1 MSVIRPRPPEDP
13 LLVAPAA
20 VSAEEATLFEAV
32 RAEVIGGEVVRGPA
46 DLLADYG
53 TNRTASE
60 LFAVLARARR
70 IRESVDRLVFVAAG
84 PPHHAMRILFD
95 TCCHPFHNHLDRG
108 ERGGR
113 PRLFFAG
120 NDFDGDAIAGLLDV
134 VTGPRAAFRD
144 DLLDRI
150 GIVAIDDGERDGTV
164 RAAVDLLRPAVDRSS
179 VLPEERFAELPA
191 PGISPFTAATLL
203 TAAIVG
209 IDVVRLLEGAVA
221 INDRFAEAPPPTNP
235 IAFCLWPAPAARG
248 VRLQCGESRRL
259 AAVSSWLEALRA
271 GPSESE
277 ATVAVSIGE
286 PRRDPL
292 LDHHGVPW
300 AARAALGRD
309 VAAIR
314 MPRLD
319 EHAMGQLLQMLAI
332 ATVVGRRLDADPI
345 FDPRREEPCPPNSPG
360 LATRH
365 GS

>member
-20 VSAEEATLFEAV
+20 VLAEEATLFEAA
-32 RAEVIGGEVVRGPA
+32 RAEVGGDEVVRGPA

-53 TNRTASE
+53 AQRTASE

-70 IRESVDRLVFVAAG
+70 IRESIDRLVFVAAG
-84 PPHHAMRILFD
+84 PTHHAMRLLFD

-134 VTGPRAAFRD
+134 VAGPRAAVRD
-144 DLLDRI
+144 DLLDRV
-150 GIVAIDDGERDGTV
+150 GVVAIDDGERDGTV
-164 RAAVDLLRPAVDRSS
+164 RAAVDLLRPAVDRSG
-179 VLPEERFAELPA
+179 VLPEERLAELRA
-191 PGISPFTAATLL
+191 PGLLPFTAATLL
-203 TAAIVG
+203 PAAIVG

-221 INDRFAEAPPPTNP
+221 MNDRFTEAPPSTNP
-235 IAFCLWPAPAARG
+235 VAFCLWPAPAARG
-248 VRLQCGESRRL
+248 VRLECRESRRL
-259 AAVSSWLEALRA
+259 AAVSPWLDALHA
-271 GPSESE
+271 GPSHSE

-300 AARAALGRD
+300 AARAAHGRD

-319 EHAMGQLLQMLAI
+319 EHAVGQLLQMLAI
-332 ATVVGRRLDADPI
+332 ATVVGRRLDPDTI
-345 FDPRREEPCPPNSPG
+345 FDTRREEPCPPNSPG
-360 LATRH
+360 SATRP

>member
-13 LLVAPAA
+13 LLVALAA
-20 VSAEEATLFEAV
+20 VSSEEATLFEVA
-32 RAEVIGGEVVRGPA
+32 RAEVIGGEVVRRPA

-53 TNRTASE
+53 TNRMSSE
-60 LFAVLARARR
+60 LFSVLARARR
-70 IRESVDRLVFVAAG
+70 IRESIDRLVFVAAG
-84 PPHHAMRILFD
+84 PTHHAMRILFE
-95 TCCHPFHNHLDRG
+95 TCCHPLHNHLDRG

-120 NDFDGDAIAGLLDV
+120 NDFDGDAIAGLLDIV
-134 VTGPRAAFRD
+134 AGPRAAVHD
-144 DLLDRI
+144 DLLDRV

-164 RAAVDLLRPAVDRSS
+164 RGAVDLLRPAIDRSS
-179 VLPEERFAELPA
+179 VLPEERLAELPA

-203 TAAIVG
+203 PAAIVG

-221 INDRFAEAPPPTNP
+221 MNDRFAEAPPSTNP
-235 IAFCLWPAPAARG
+235 VAFCLRPAPTARG
-248 VRLQCGESRRL
+248 VRLECGESRRL
-259 AAVSSWLEALRA
+259 AAVSSWLDAIRA
-271 GPSESE
+271 GPSHAE

-300 AARAALGRD
+300 AVRASLGSD

-319 EHAMGQLLQMLAI
+319 EHAVGQLLQMLAI
-332 ATVVGRRLDADPI
+332 ATVVGRRLDPDTI
-345 FDPRREEPCPPNSPG
+345 FDTRREEPCPPN
-360 LATRH
+360 
-365 GS
+365 

>member
-20 VSAEEATLFEAV
+20 VLAEEATLFEA
-32 RAEVIGGEVVRGPA
+32 ASEEVGGDEVVRRPA
-46 DLLADYG
+46 EVLADYG
-53 TNRTASE
+53 TNRMSSE
-60 LFAVLARARR
+60 LFSVLARARR
-70 IRESVDRLVFVAAG
+70 IRESIDRLVFVAAG
-84 PPHHAMRILFD
+84 PPHHVMRILFE
-95 TCCHPFHNHLDRG
+95 TCCHPFHNHLERG

-134 VTGPRAAFRD
+134 VSGPPAAVRD
-144 DLLDRI
+144 DLLDRV

-164 RAAVDLLRPAVDRSS
+164 RGAVDLLRPAVDRSG
-179 VLPEERFAELPA
+179 VLPEERLAELTA

-203 TAAIVG
+203 PAAIVG

-221 INDRFAEAPPPTNP
+221 MNDRFAEAPPSTNP
-235 IAFCLWPAPAARG
+235 VAFCLWPTPAARG
-248 VRLQCGESRRL
+248 VSLHCGESRRL
-259 AAVSSWLEALRA
+259 AAVASWLEALRA
-271 GPSESE
+271 GPSRSE

-292 LDHHGVPW
+292 LDHHGVSW
-300 AARAALGRD
+300 AARATHGRD
-309 VAAIR
+309 VAAIQ

-319 EHAMGQLLQMLAI
+319 EHAVGQLLQMLAI

-345 FDPRREEPCPPNSPG
+345 FDPRREEPCPPN
-360 LATRH
+360 
-365 GS
+365 